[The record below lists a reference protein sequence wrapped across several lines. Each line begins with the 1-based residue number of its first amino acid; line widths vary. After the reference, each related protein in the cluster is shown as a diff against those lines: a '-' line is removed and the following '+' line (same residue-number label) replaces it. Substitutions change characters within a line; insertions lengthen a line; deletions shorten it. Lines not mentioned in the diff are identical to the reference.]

1 MNLKAYFEG
10 TRGTGVLS
18 TADDSGRVNAAVY
31 ARPYVMND
39 GSLAFFMRDR
49 RSYANLTSNPHAAYL
64 FREEGSGYQGVR
76 LYMSKIREETD
87 PAKAEELRRRCKVDD
102 NPETIRHLVYFK
114 TDKELPLIGADTS
127 PE

>member
-18 TADDSGRVNAAVY
+18 TADDSGKVNVAVY
-31 ARPYVMND
+31 ARPHVMDD

-49 RSYANLTSNPHAAYL
+49 LSYAYLSSNPHAAYL
-64 FREEGSGYQGVR
+64 FREEGPGYKGVR
-76 LYMSKIREETD
+76 LHLSKIREESD
-87 PAKAEELRRRCKVDD
+87 PAAAEALRRRCKVDD
-102 NPETIRHLVYFK
+102 PDAIRHLVFFK
-114 TDKELPLIGADTS
+114 IDKQLPLIGAGES